1 MNKDT
6 RTIYIKTNNDE
17 EYDDG
22 KIYELEFNGKY
33 YIGNTRK
40 SVKTR
45 YKEHQ
50 YSYTRY
56 NENKQKYS
64 TTCSSKE
71 LFELSD
77 DNKINYRVIK
87 YFDNISNKD
96 LIEREREMI
105 MSYKEKYGDN
115 CVNITLTKKKK
126 TDAYSL
132 KQPKDPNQQP
142 FNRAE
147 NLKKWK
153 ENNQDKVKSYRQKYK
168 DSGRKS
174 ETSKLWYENNKEKA
188 LKDVKKWRENNKE
201 LLEELKQTK
210 KDWNLSFKVD
220 AKIWGMMNNLLHIK
234 V

>member
-6 RTIYIKTNNDE
+6 RTIYIKPNSDD

-56 NENKQKYS
+56 SENKEKYS

-87 YFDNISNKD
+87 YFDNISSED
-96 LIEREREMI
+96 LIERERETI
-105 MSYKEKYGDN
+105 MEYKEKYGDN
-115 CVNITLTKKKK
+115 CVNINLTKKRNTDIYKRK
-126 TDAYSL
+126 TPRE
-132 KQPKDPNQQP
+132 KQPKQT
-142 FNRAE
+142 AE
-147 NLKKWK
+147 EKRLWGIKYRNENKDKKKKWR
-153 ENNQDKVKSYRQKYK
+153 EEYK
-168 DSGRKS
+168 ASGR
-174 ETSKLWYENNKEKA
+174 ERELSKIWYENNREKA
-188 LKDVKKWRENNKE
+188 LQNQKKWAVDNKDYI
-201 LLEELKQTK
+201 EELKQTK

-220 AKIWGMMNNLLHIK
+220 E
-234 V
+234 

>member
-1 MNKDT
+1 MNNTKD
-6 RTIYIKTNNDE
+6 INIKMDSDE

-56 NENKQKYS
+56 SENKEKYS

-96 LIEREREMI
+96 LIERERETI
-105 MSYKEKYGDN
+105 MKYKELYGDN

-126 TDAYSL
+126 TDGYSL
-132 KQPKDPNQQP
+132 KQPKDPNQKP

-147 NLKKWK
+147 CIKKWK
-153 ENNQDKVKSYRQKYK
+153 ENNPDKMKSYKQKYK

-174 ETSKLWYENNKEKA
+174 ETSKIWYENNKEKA
-188 LKDVKKWRENNKE
+188 LKDQKRWNEENKE
-201 LLEELKQTK
+201 LILELRQTK
-210 KDWNLSFKVD
+210 KDWNTSFKVD
-220 AKIWGMMNNLLHIK
+220 AKKWGMMNNLLHINL
-234 V
+234 